1 MPQMFHHIGRRSLGT
16 VHPRLT
22 GQANAD
28 ISNLFVTENNHDI
41 SSLYNLTSC
50 SYYGLGSEYNWDPDP
65 DSMGSVGPD
74 SGKPKRDNDPPPPTK
89 KVFMPGC

>member
-1 MPQMFHHIGRRSLGT
+1 MFHHIGRCSLGT

-41 SSLYNLTSC
+41 SLLYNLSSC
-50 SYYGLGSEYNWDPDP
+50 SYYGFGTEYIWDPDP
-65 DSMGSVGPD
+65 DPMGSAGPK
-74 SGKPKRDNDPPPPTK
+74 SGEAKRR
-89 KVFMPGC
+89 F